1 MKNLKSI
8 LSISIVASLLLS
20 SCFKK
25 DNSDWTFEQDN
36 SVSSELFQ
44 DIYKQVDVTAQS
56 DGSLNACGTVTLS
69 NTLGTFPNT
78 VTIDFGNGCMGTD
91 GRMRSG
97 QIIGIFSG
105 RWRDAGTVVNITT
118 NNYKVNKYAVSGSQT
133 ITNNGLN
140 TSNHLSY
147 TVVTT
152 NGQVRDT
159 TNNQT
164 IQWNSTKTF
173 EWVAGQGTS
182 WVSNGVL
189 GVTDDIYHV
198 TGSANGINRNGTP
211 YTAVITE
218 RLVRDL
224 SCRWITDGTVE
235 ITPQNGDTR
244 TLDFGDGA
252 CDANVRF
259 SFRRW
264 TFNFILP

>member
-1 MKNLKSI
+1 MKNLKFAF
-8 LSISIVASLLLS
+8 LLSLLGSFTLS
-20 SCFKK
+20 SCLK

-56 DGSLNACGTVTLS
+56 DGSLKSCGTVTLS

-78 VTIDFGNGCMGTD
+78 VIIDFGNGCVGTD

-147 TVVTT
+147 TVVTA

-182 WVSNGVL
+182 WASNGVL
-189 GVTDDIYHV
+189 GITDDIYHV
-198 TGSANGINRNGTP
+198 TGSASGINRNGTP